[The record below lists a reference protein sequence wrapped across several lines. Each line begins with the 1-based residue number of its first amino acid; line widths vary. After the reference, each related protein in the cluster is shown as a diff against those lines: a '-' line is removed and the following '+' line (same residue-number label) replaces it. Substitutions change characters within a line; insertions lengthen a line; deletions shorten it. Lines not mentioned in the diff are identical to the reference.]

1 VTDKVVRMMKM
12 KQKRETQKSKKMTWI
27 TMK

>member
-12 KQKRETQKSKKMTWI
+12 KQKRETQKRKKMTWI

>member
-1 VTDKVVRMMKM
+1 MTDKVVRMMKM

>member
-1 VTDKVVRMMKM
+1 MTDKVVRMMKM
-12 KQKRETQKSKKMTWI
+12 KQKRETQKRKKMTWI